1 MIKKKILFVCT
12 NNAGRSQMAEAMF
25 RKRCGDKFEI
35 FSAGVEPWDD
45 LHPMTVKLMN
55 EEGLDVTGYYPQ
67 HVKEYLNDKIAVV
80 ITIGDRAKAE
90 SGHFRAGP
98 IRTHWPINDPAGADG
113 TTDSE
118 KVFRSTRQ
126 IILDHFPELLAIV
139 ESL

>member
-1 MIKKKILFVCT
+1 MEKKKILFVCT

-25 RKRCGDKFEI
+25 RKRYGDKFEI

-55 EEGLDVTGYYPQ
+55 EEGLDVTGHYPQ
-67 HVKEYLNDKIAVV
+67 HVKEYLNGEIAVV
-80 ITIGDRAKAE
+80 ITIGDRAKYE

-98 IRTHWPINDPAGADG
+98 IRIHWPINDPAGTDG

-126 IILDHFPELLAIV
+126 AILEHFPKLLAIV